1 MLLKSDRIEAPI
13 PLRFPFNQESTPMP
27 TSLGIFRGASS
38 RRLHLF
44 LMTLAMG
51 VLALLLSGCG
61 ELSTTTEVNADGSG
75 IERFSVKIN
84 SGDMEKVQGGVETIE
99 SVVNEKNPGGFTF
112 DGSDKDSEGNTIVKV
127 SLAFDSP
134 DDYTAKAKTALEASG
149 ITETPEVIFEP
160 PKPPFTTGV
169 TFARSFGDEELVR
182 WISQGVMD
190 ASQEEKNY
198 EASEMMNETSTKVVS
213 NGKELETTY
222 LESDIA
228 MNAWSDSEKL
238 TFDDVTVETAAFDDP
253 SEKKFKRTIHYTLS
267 RETYRKAS
275 EDFDKFFESAVPEGG
290 ELKAASATEN
300 VWTVSFPAG
309 SPEEISKWT
318 DTALASKGSEFS
330 VSDPTPGE
338 DPFVLTTSVV
348 SNMECTVACSE
359 GGLQQTINL
368 GTTEAD
374 AAMIPVGPEPYSV
387 SRSLSLTAAN
397 IDVQIN
403 RDGGGKLE
411 AKYSLSEADDA
422 LITEATMTKL
432 LGGDASRKVEDG
444 TATYTV
450 TISGK
455 DSSEFTSALAKAGY
469 GEQGEPPAVTVVEN
483 PSEHKKYLVDLDM
496 HFPEALSEHL
506 PQNSSWTI
514 KGDGIAP
521 TAVLDSSNGTSSMAD
536 DAITV
541 KSDGGS
547 YLMLSFAAE
556 RRGLDPIEIFGI
568 AAVIGVALLVIA
580 GTVLAIVYR
589 NKLKNLFNRPAA
601 TA

>member
-1 MLLKSDRIEAPI
+1 MR
-13 PLRFPFNQESTPMP
+13 
-27 TSLGIFRGASS
+27 TSLGIPRGTSS
-38 RRLHLF
+38 RRLHIL
-44 LMTLAMG
+44 LITLAMG
-51 VLALLLSGCG
+51 ALALILSGCG

-84 SGDMEKVQGGVETIE
+84 SGDMEKIPGGVGTIE
-99 SVVNEKNPGGFTF
+99 SVINEKNPGGFTF
-112 DGSDKDSEGNTIVKV
+112 DGTEKDAEGNTIVKV
-127 SLAFDSP
+127 SIAFDSP
-134 DDYTAKAKTALEASG
+134 DDYAAKAKSALEASG
-149 ITETPEVIFEP
+149 ITETPEVVFEP
-160 PKPPFTTGV
+160 PKPPFTTGI

-190 ASQEEKNY
+190 ASKEEKSY
-198 EASEMMNETSTKVVS
+198 EAKEMLNEVSTKVIS
-213 NGKELETTY
+213 NGNELKTTY
-222 LESDIA
+222 LESDTA

-238 TFDDVTVETAAFDDP
+238 TFDNVTVETSAFDDP
-253 SEKKFKRTIHYTLS
+253 SGKKFKRTIHYTLS
-267 RETYRKAS
+267 REDYRKAS

-290 ELKAASATEN
+290 ELKTASATEN
-300 VWTVSFPAG
+300 VWTISFPAG
-309 SPEEISKWT
+309 SPDEIAKWT
-318 DTALASKGSEFS
+318 DTALASEGSEFS

-338 DPFVLTTSVV
+338 DPFELTTSVV

-359 GGLQQTINL
+359 GSLNQTINL
-368 GTTEAD
+368 GTSEAD
-374 AAMIPVGPEPYSV
+374 AEMIPVGPEPYSA
-387 SRSLSLTAAN
+387 SRSLSLTAAK

-422 LITEATMTKL
+422 LITEATMTKI
-432 LGGDASRKVEDG
+432 LGGDVSRKVDDG

-455 DSSEFTSALAKAGY
+455 NSEEFVSALAKAGY
-469 GEQGEPPAVTVVEN
+469 GEQGEPPAITVMED
-483 PSEHKKYLVDLDM
+483 PSEHKKYLVDLDL

-506 PQNSSWTI
+506 PENSSWTV

-521 TAVLDSSNGTSSMAD
+521 TAVLDSANGTSSMAD

-568 AAVIGVALLVIA
+568 AAIIGVALLVVVGI
-580 GTVLAIVYR
+580 VLAIVYR
-589 NKLKNLFNRPAA
+589 NKLKNIFNRPAA
-601 TA
+601 AA